1 MAAKK
6 KTRPVR
12 KAKKK
17 STKKSPAKRSRAAK
31 LKMPRAAAPPA
42 ELKELDSEWRRFI
55 RKSVPDE
62 PLTEVWEAPKGAP
75 SAKTTIRLATK
86 SLARKAKKAKKKAPS
101 SASKTKAR
109 KKAPRRRTAKK
120 K

>member
-6 KTRPVR
+6 KSKPAR

-17 STKKSPAKRSRAAK
+17 AAPKRRRAAK
-31 LKMPRAAAPPA
+31 VKTPRAAAPPA
-42 ELKELDSEWRRFI
+42 GLQTLDSEWRSFI

-62 PLTEVWEAPKGAP
+62 PLTEVWEAPKGVA

-86 SLARKAKKAKKKAPS
+86 KKAKKKA
-101 SASKTKAR
+101 
-109 KKAPRRRTAKK
+109 AKK
-120 K
+120 KAAKKKAGARKAPARRRAKKK

>member
-6 KTRPVR
+6 KKVKPAAG
-12 KAKKK
+12 KAK
-17 STKKSPAKRSRAAK
+17 KKSPAKRAK
-31 LKMPRAAAPPA
+31 PSARVKAPRAAAAPA
-42 ELKELDSEWRRFI
+42 ELRELDSEWRSFI
-55 RKSVPDE
+55 RKTVPDE

>member
-6 KTRPVR
+6 KSRPAR

-17 STKKSPAKRSRAAK
+17 AAPKRRRAAK
-31 LKMPRAAAPPA
+31 VKTPRAAAPPA
-42 ELKELDSEWRRFI
+42 GLKALDSEWRSFI

-62 PLTEVWEAPKGAP
+62 PLTEVWEAPKGVP

-86 SLARKAKKAKKKAPS
+86 KKTTKKAAKKAAKKKAG
-101 SASKTKAR
+101 AR
-109 KKAPRRRTAKK
+109 KAPARRRAKK